1 MYCEWKTT
9 VFIWS
14 EQKHKQQ
21 DNDCYS
27 IHKHQTGRNPTW
39 LRLPLPS
46 PYFSFPDLSFRSG
59 VCEPAWAEYKS
70 NCVVSLLDNH
80 FCAAIYMDIF
90 FNVNVIRKYKQ
101 GSNLA
106 QNPPKENSNKE
117 TSTTQKTRG
126 ASSYSK
132 EEWWSPGD
140 SRCVGPAMIFILFDK
155 RCFLK
160 KEKELCVE
168 VSTSCYIM
176 NGRPNSALAQIC
188 FIHPCIAVFLSLFH
202 SDSQQVMFICLSF
215 WAYTDFSQNYRG
227 FCENRQ

>member
-1 MYCEWKTT
+1 M
-9 VFIWS
+9 
-14 EQKHKQQ
+14 
-21 DNDCYS
+21 
-27 IHKHQTGRNPTW
+27 
-39 LRLPLPS
+39 
-46 PYFSFPDLSFRSG
+46 
-59 VCEPAWAEYKS
+59 
-70 NCVVSLLDNH
+70 LDNH
-80 FCAAIYMDIF
+80 FSPAIYMEIF

-106 QNPPKENSNKE
+106 QNHPKENKNKE
-117 TSTTQKTRG
+117 TTQKARG

-140 SRCVGPAMIFILFDK
+140 NRCVGPAMIFILFDK

-160 KEKELCVE
+160 KNELCVE
-168 VSTSCYIM
+168 VSTSSCIM
-176 NGRPNSALAQIC
+176 NRRPNSALAQIC

-202 SDSQQVMFICLSF
+202 GDSQRVMFICLSF